1 MRGRVR
7 RVGFVS
13 GVLVVAMLAVAAR
26 AVGSAAHA
34 RPDAPQVLDRTFV
47 CAISPRGG
55 LYIIDARAHSGTR
68 QQGKW
73 AKLPYAGLRSGNF
86 GGVSGNMLAWVT
98 SGAPTA
104 ATTVDQDYEAFEV
117 KTFGTVG
124 VRRDACRAVADTIPL
139 TQAGLRGGAA
149 GTLGDAYDCAAPRQV
164 KVRFRAVLPAASRL
178 KQGADYFTV
187 HAPVLEAKL
196 VVRTVAG
203 KPLAYGEVAT
213 SGKARLLTAKGCTA
227 Q

>member
-1 MRGRVR
+1 MRKVATGA
-7 RVGFVS
+7 
-13 GVLVVAMLAVAAR
+13 VVAMLACAALVWGSSAR
-26 AVGSAAHA
+26 AE
-34 RPDAPQVLDRTFV
+34 PEAPRVLDRTFT

-73 AKLPYAGLRSGNF
+73 AKLPYAGFRSGNF
-86 GGVSGNMLAWVT
+86 GGTSGNMLAWVT
-98 SGAPTA
+98 SGTPTA
-104 ATTVDQDYEAFEV
+104 TTTVDQDYEAFDV

-124 VRRDACRAVADTIPL
+124 VRRDACRAVADRIPL
-139 TQAGLRGGAA
+139 TPAGLRGGAD

-164 KVRFRAVLPAASRL
+164 MVRFRAVLAAASRL

-196 VVRTVAG
+196 GVRTVTG
-203 KPLAYGEVAT
+203 KPLAYGEVDA
-213 SGKARLLTAKGCTA
+213 SGKARLLTARGCTA